1 MKNKFSYFLLLL
13 SCVGC
18 SSLKTEKESFIS
30 NQQLELLQQDSLR
43 LQERSAE
50 ALVLHDSA
58 EVNISVTIWPK
69 GAFSYSPSEGFK
81 GRADSML
88 LQQQLKQG
96 RVVALKQAASR
107 TLKVGNKQQL
117 NRQEMVVQEQRT
129 KERKRAGPVV
139 FWVVLALVGVGGVW
153 WFWRR

>member
-30 NQQLELLQQDSLR
+30 SQQLELLHQDSLG
-43 LQERSAE
+43 LQERREE
-50 ALVLHDSA
+50 ALVLHDSTA
-58 EVNISVTIWPK
+58 VNSSVTIWPK
-69 GAFSYSPSEGFK
+69 GAFSYSTSEGFK
-81 GRADSML
+81 GRADSMV

-107 TLKVGNKQQL
+107 TLKAGNKQQL
-117 NRQEMVVQEQRT
+117 SRQEMVVQEQRT
-129 KERKRAGPVV
+129 KAQKRAGPIVL
-139 FWVVLALVGVGGVW
+139 WVVLALVGVGGVSR
-153 WFWRR
+153 FWRR